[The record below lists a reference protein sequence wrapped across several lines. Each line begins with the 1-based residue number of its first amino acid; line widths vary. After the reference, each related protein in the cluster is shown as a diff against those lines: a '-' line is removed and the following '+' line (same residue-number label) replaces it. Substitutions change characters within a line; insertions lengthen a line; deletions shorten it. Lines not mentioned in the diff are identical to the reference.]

1 MNRIILIGNGFD
13 LAHGLPTSY
22 NDFIKDYSNKWRQR
36 LIASGKQCE
45 EDTLCKFSIKG
56 YRYEVWSEVITHNMH
71 LSFSDLLKF
80 ALNNEHL
87 NCNISPLLL
96 HALEVQ
102 KIRNWVDL
110 EEVYYKVLKDIASQ
124 ENVGYDS
131 PKGLDQDLKA
141 LKEILIQYLSQISID
156 KSIIK
161 PLIQELI
168 YEPIQVQ
175 DISVAG
181 RDLFESFQQRR
192 FNAEKPEI
200 DTVLLKY
207 QYAPGDYM
215 PAIEGYRRK
224 MLLLKKHINLLYKGS
239 QIVPDYFTLPDDI
252 LLLNFNYTT
261 TADLYAKPN
270 FVINH
275 IHGTLADAD
284 SVIFG
289 YGDELDSGYENL
301 KKLNDN
307 DFLQNMKSIKYLEK
321 DNYRRLLL
329 FADSAP
335 YQIYIMGHSCGISDR
350 TLLNTLFEHKNCIS
364 IKPFYYKI
372 SDTEDNYLEI
382 VQNISRNFN
391 NMQAMRDKVVNKT
404 FCKPFSV
411 KS

>member
-1 MNRIILIGNGFD
+1 MANLRKWVKIPYNLLLDKELRI
-13 LAHGLPTSY
+13 
-22 NDFIKDYSNKWRQR
+22 
-36 LIASGKQCE
+36 
-45 EDTLCKFSIKG
+45 
-56 YRYEVWSEVITHNMH
+56 
-71 LSFSDLLKF
+71 
-80 ALNNEHL
+80 
-87 NCNISPLLL
+87 NISPLLL
-96 HALEVQ
+96 HIFETMN
-102 KIRNWVDL
+102 IRNWVDL

-131 PKGLDQDLKA
+131 PKDLDQDLKV

-181 RDLFESFQQRR
+181 KTFLDDFLRHRLQ
-192 FNAEKPEI
+192 AEKSEI
-200 DTVLLKY
+200 KAILLKY
-207 QYAPGDYM
+207 KLPLFDYL
-215 PAIEGYRRK
+215 PEIIEYQRRSP
-224 MLLLKKHINLLYKGS
+224 LFEDHLKKLSNKANTI
-239 QIVPDYFTLPDDI
+239 PDYFTLPDNI
-252 LLLNFNYTT
+252 LLLNFNYTN
-261 TADLYAKPN
+261 TAN
-270 FVINH
+270 FYIEGSFVANINH
-275 IHGTLADAD
+275 IHGVLATPE

-289 YGDELDSGYENL
+289 YGDELDSDYEKL
-301 KKLNDN
+301 KSLNNN
-307 DFLQNMKSIKYLEK
+307 DFLQNMKSIKYLES
-321 DNYRRLLL
+321 DNYRKLLL

-335 YQIYIMGHSCGISDR
+335 FQIYIMGHSCGISDR

-364 IKPFYYKI
+364 IKPFYYQI